1 MIEISW
7 LKQIVVSLVIP
18 DNNLDSTVSISS
30 LAESYGYDR
39 CRDLFVSIRSAK
51 NDKKQLRCSSSAKQT
66 DISPATRSTDLFGI
80 FICWRSKPISDLHC
94 IHMALIDV
102 AISCLNSIR
111 EIEQD
116 VKDAIVYIDAGCTE
130 SFQLAGA
137 FPLFLELG
145 ARSVC
150 SLENMTS
157 LDAVADWNSKV
168 DCANRIV
175 IMTSRLLND
184 AHRYMLRC
192 LSTHEGVQRCSV
204 FTSISEGSHSACP
217 DSPLGPDAYREYE
230 TLLVQDYNEHT
241 KKSEKISRDKGVP
254 KFSSA
259 LESLTMEPITSDN
272 VGDSSG
278 DAEGLVVSVHHFPL
292 IICPFTP
299 RAFVLPS
306 QGSVAEASLSRQ
318 HEDSLSFGLPPI
330 STGSMSDTDDVP
342 PGATLTAHF
351 LYQLALKMELK
362 LEIFSL
368 GDVSKN
374 VGKIMTDMSSLYDVG
389 RRKRTAGLLLVD
401 RTLDLITPCCHG
413 DSLFDRIFSSLPRGE
428 RFSTQAQLKQGV
440 PSIDRPSLHVQVPL
454 GELLNEEPSKIK
466 ESGLPEGVEAF
477 LRGWDSYTADPQN
490 ESDKKSIELL
500 NGSLVATECFRGT
513 PYLEAMIERRTKD
526 GSVLVKKWL
535 QEALRRENISVNVRA
550 RPGYATKPELQA
562 MVKALSQS
570 QSSLLRNKGIIQ
582 LAAATAAALDE
593 SQSAKWDAFS
603 SAEMMLNVSAG
614 DTSQGLAAQISDLIN
629 KSALAE
635 LQAKK
640 NEKPDSSSSRGL
652 LSFRDA
658 LLLTVVGYILAGE
671 NFPTAGSGGPFSWQE
686 EHFLKEAIVDTV
698 LENPSAGNLK
708 FLNGLT
714 EELESRLNRLKSED
728 AKETPSDDQLDIDAL
743 DDDPWG
749 KWGDEED
756 EEDNN
761 NSKADES
768 YDDMQLK
775 LDLRDRVD
783 SFFKFLHKL
792 SSLRTRNVPLRE
804 GSLASESSFPGD
816 PSGNKGLLYRLI
828 TKVLS
833 KEEIPGLEYHSSTV
847 GRLFKSGFGRFGLG
861 QAKPSL
867 ADQSVIL
874 VFVIGGINGREVME
888 AQEAVGESGRPDIGL
903 VIGGTTLLT
912 PEDMFELLLGQF
924 SHF

>member
-1 MIEISW
+1 
-7 LKQIVVSLVIP
+7 
-18 DNNLDSTVSISS
+18 
-30 LAESYGYDR
+30 
-39 CRDLFVSIRSAK
+39 
-51 NDKKQLRCSSSAKQT
+51 
-66 DISPATRSTDLFGI
+66 
-80 FICWRSKPISDLHC
+80 
-94 IHMALIDV
+94 MALMIDV
-102 AISCLNSIR
+102 AVSCLNSIR
-111 EIEQD
+111 EIEED

-145 ARSVC
+145 ARAVC

-157 LDAVADWNSKV
+157 LDAVPDWNSKF
-168 DCANRIV
+168 DCSNRIV
-175 IMTSRLLND
+175 IMTCRLLND

-192 LSTHEGVQRCSV
+192 LSTHEGVHRCTV

-230 TLLVQDYNEHT
+230 TLLAQDYNEHT
-241 KKSEKISRDKGVP
+241 KTSNKISKDKGVP

-278 DAEGLVVSVHHFPL
+278 DADGLVVSVHHFPL

-299 RAFVLPS
+299 RTFVLPS

-428 RFSTQAQLKQGV
+428 RFSTQAQLKRGV
-440 PSIDRPSLHVQVPL
+440 PSIDRPSLDVQVPL

-466 ESGLPEGVEAF
+466 ESGLLEGVEAF
-477 LRGWDSYTADPQN
+477 LRGWESYTSSDPQN
-490 ESDKKSIELL
+490 ECDKKSTTKWSELL

-550 RPGYATKPELQA
+550 RPGHATKPELQA
-562 MVKALSQS
+562 MVKALSES
-570 QSSLLRNKGIIQ
+570 QSSLLKNKGIIQ

-640 NEKPDSSSSRGL
+640 NEKQDSSSRGL

-658 LLLTVVGYILAGE
+658 LLLTIVGYILAGE

-686 EHFLKEAIVDTV
+686 EHFLKEAIVDVV

-714 EELESRLNRLKSED
+714 EELERRLNRLKSEET
-728 AKETPSDDQLDIDAL
+728 KETPSDDQLDIDAL

-756 EEDNN
+756 EED

-903 VIGGTTLLT
+903 VTGGTTLLT

>member
-1 MIEISW
+1 
-7 LKQIVVSLVIP
+7 
-18 DNNLDSTVSISS
+18 
-30 LAESYGYDR
+30 
-39 CRDLFVSIRSAK
+39 
-51 NDKKQLRCSSSAKQT
+51 
-66 DISPATRSTDLFGI
+66 
-80 FICWRSKPISDLHC
+80 
-94 IHMALIDV
+94 MALVDV

-111 EIEQD
+111 EIEEE

-130 SFQLAGA
+130 SFQFAGA
-137 FPLFLELG
+137 YPLFLELG
-145 ARSVC
+145 ARAVC

-157 LDAVADWNSKV
+157 LDAVADWNSKT

-192 LSTHEGVQRCSV
+192 LTTHDAVQHCTV
-204 FTSISEGSHSACP
+204 FTSISEGSHSAIP
-217 DSPLGPDAYREYE
+217 DSPLGPDAYHEYE

-241 KKSEKISRDKGVP
+241 KKSDKISKDKGVSN
-254 KFSSA
+254 FSSA
-259 LESLTMEPITSDN
+259 LESLTMEPIISEN
-272 VGDSSG
+272 VDGSSG
-278 DAEGLVVSVHHFPL
+278 GEEGLVVSVRHFPL

-368 GDVSKN
+368 GDLSKN
-374 VGKIMTDMSSLYDVG
+374 VGKILTDMSSSLYDVG
-389 RRKRTAGLLLVD
+389 RRKRSAGLLLVD
-401 RTLDLITPCCHG
+401 RTLDLTTPCCHG
-413 DSLFDRIFSSLPRGE
+413 DSLFDRIFSSLPRAD
-428 RFSTQAQLKQGV
+428 RFSSQAQLKQGV
-440 PSIDRPSLHVQVPL
+440 PSINRPSLDVQVPL
-454 GELLNEEPSKIK
+454 GELLNEEPSKIRD
-466 ESGLPEGVEAF
+466 SGFPVGVEAF
-477 LRGWDSYTADPQN
+477 LRGWDSYTCDPQN
-490 ESDKKSIELL
+490 VGLLNEYDKKSTTNWTELL

-513 PYLEAMIERRTKD
+513 PYLEAMIDRKTKD

-562 MVKALSQS
+562 MIRALSQS
-570 QSSLLRNKGIIQ
+570 QSSLLKNKGIIH
-582 LAAATAAALDE
+582 LAAATAAALDD
-593 SQSAKWDAFS
+593 SQSAKWDTFS

-629 KSALAE
+629 KSAVAA

-640 NEKPDSSSSRGL
+640 NEKTDTSSRGL

-658 LLLTVVGYILAGE
+658 LLLTIVGYIVAGE
-671 NFPTAGSGGPFSWQE
+671 NFPTSGSGGPFSWQE
-686 EHFLKEAIVDTV
+686 EHFLKEAIVDAV
-698 LENPSAGNLK
+698 LENPSVGNLK

-714 EELESRLNRLKSED
+714 EELEGRLNRLKSEET
-728 AKETPSDDQLDIDAL
+728 KESPADDQLDIDAL

-749 KWGDEED
+749 KWGDEE
-756 EEDNN
+756 EEEVD

-783 SFFKFLHKL
+783 SLFRFLHKL
-792 SSLRTRNVPLRE
+792 SSLRTRNLPLRE
-804 GSLASESSFPGD
+804 GLLASESSFSGD

-828 TKVLS
+828 EKVLI
-833 KEEIPGLEYHSSTV
+833 KQEIPGLEYHSSTV
-847 GRLFKSGFGRFGLG
+847 GRFLKSGFGRFGLG

-874 VFVIGGINGREVME
+874 VFVIGGINGREVLE
-888 AQEAVGESGRPDIGL
+888 AQEAVSESGRPDINL

-912 PEDMFELLLGQF
+912 PDDMFDLLMGQF

>member
-1 MIEISW
+1 
-7 LKQIVVSLVIP
+7 
-18 DNNLDSTVSISS
+18 
-30 LAESYGYDR
+30 
-39 CRDLFVSIRSAK
+39 
-51 NDKKQLRCSSSAKQT
+51 
-66 DISPATRSTDLFGI
+66 
-80 FICWRSKPISDLHC
+80 
-94 IHMALIDV
+94 MALIDV

>member
-1 MIEISW
+1 
-7 LKQIVVSLVIP
+7 
-18 DNNLDSTVSISS
+18 
-30 LAESYGYDR
+30 
-39 CRDLFVSIRSAK
+39 
-51 NDKKQLRCSSSAKQT
+51 
-66 DISPATRSTDLFGI
+66 
-80 FICWRSKPISDLHC
+80 
-94 IHMALIDV
+94 MALIDV

-912 PEDMFELLLGQF
+912 PEDMFELLLGHE
-924 SHF
+924 SK

>member
-1 MIEISW
+1 MKVFTAALYSP
-7 LKQIVVSLVIP
+7 LFQ
-18 DNNLDSTVSISS
+18 
-30 LAESYGYDR
+30 
-39 CRDLFVSIRSAK
+39 RDLIQPALIHHLV
-51 NDKKQLRCSSSAKQT
+51 QT
-66 DISPATRSTDLFGI
+66 RIE
-80 FICWRSKPISDLHC
+80 SKP
-94 IHMALIDV
+94 
-102 AISCLNSIR
+102 CL
-111 EIEQD
+111 
-116 VKDAIVYIDAGCTE
+116 
-130 SFQLAGA
+130 
-137 FPLFLELG
+137 
-145 ARSVC
+145 
-150 SLENMTS
+150 
-157 LDAVADWNSKV
+157 
-168 DCANRIV
+168 
-175 IMTSRLLND
+175 
-184 AHRYMLRC
+184 LR
-192 LSTHEGVQRCSV
+192 TTMNIPRR
-204 FTSISEGSHSACP
+204 A
-217 DSPLGPDAYREYE
+217 
-230 TLLVQDYNEHT
+230 T
-241 KKSEKISRDKGVP
+241 KYP

-278 DAEGLVVSVHHFPL
+278 DADGLVVSVHHFPL

-299 RAFVLPS
+299 RTFVLPS

-428 RFSTQAQLKQGV
+428 RFSTQAQLKQGI
-440 PSIDRPSLHVQVPL
+440 PSIDRPSLDVQVPL

-477 LRGWDSYTADPQN
+477 LRGWDSYTSDPQN
-490 ESDKKSIELL
+490 ESDKKSTTNWSELL

-550 RPGYATKPELQA
+550 RPGYATKPELLA

-570 QSSLLRNKGIIQ
+570 QSSLLKNKGIIQ
-582 LAAATAAALDE
+582 LTATTAAALDE

-640 NEKPDSSSSRGL
+640 NEKHDSSSSRGL

-658 LLLTVVGYILAGE
+658 LLLTIVGYILAGE

-686 EHFLKEAIVDTV
+686 EHFLKEAIVDAV
-698 LENPSAGNLK
+698 LENPSAGDLK

-714 EELESRLNRLKSED
+714 EELERRLNRLKSEETKD
-728 AKETPSDDQLDIDAL
+728 TPSDDQLDIDAL
-743 DDDPWG
+743 DEDPWG

-756 EEDNN
+756 EDNDN
-761 NSKADES
+761 AKADES

-775 LDLRDRVD
+775 LDLHDRVD
-783 SFFKFLHKL
+783 SLFKFLHKL

-861 QAKPSL
+861 QAKSSL

-874 VFVIGGINGREVME
+874 VFVIGVGGINGYGSSR
-888 AQEAVGESGRPDIGL
+888 GC
-903 VIGGTTLLT
+903 GGKWRTRHW
-912 PEDMFELLLGQF
+912 LGYWRNH
-924 SHF
+924 SPNS

>member
-1 MIEISW
+1 
-7 LKQIVVSLVIP
+7 
-18 DNNLDSTVSISS
+18 
-30 LAESYGYDR
+30 
-39 CRDLFVSIRSAK
+39 
-51 NDKKQLRCSSSAKQT
+51 
-66 DISPATRSTDLFGI
+66 
-80 FICWRSKPISDLHC
+80 
-94 IHMALIDV
+94 MALIDV

-111 EIEQD
+111 EIEED

-130 SFQLAGA
+130 SFQFVGA

-145 ARSVC
+145 ARAVC

-157 LDAVADWNSKV
+157 LDAVADWNSKS
-168 DCANRIV
+168 DCAKRIV

-192 LSTHEGVQRCSV
+192 LSTHEGVQRCTV
-204 FTSISEGSHSACP
+204 FTSISEGSHSAIP

-241 KKSEKISRDKGVP
+241 KKSDKISKDKGVS

-259 LESLTMEPITSDN
+259 LESLTMEPIESEN
-272 VGDSSG
+272 VDISSG
-278 DAEGLVVSVHHFPL
+278 GAQGLVVSVHHFPL

-368 GDVSKN
+368 GDQSKN
-374 VGKIMTDMSSLYDVG
+374 VGKILTDMSSVYDVA
-389 RRKRTAGLLLVD
+389 RRKRSAGLLLVD

-413 DSLFDRIFSSLPRGE
+413 DSLFDRIFSSLPRAE
-428 RFSTQAQLKQGV
+428 RFSSQAQLKQGV
-440 PSIDRPSLHVQVPL
+440 PSINRPSLDVQVPL
-454 GELLNEEPSKIK
+454 GELLNEEPSKIRD
-466 ESGLPEGVEAF
+466 SGLPEGIEAF
-477 LRGWDSYTADPQN
+477 LRGWDSYTSAPQN
-490 ESDKKSIELL
+490 VGLFNECDKKSTTNWTELL

-513 PYLEAMIERRTKD
+513 PYLEAMIDRKTKD

-562 MVKALSQS
+562 MIKALSQS
-570 QSSLLRNKGIIQ
+570 QSSLLKNKGIIQ
-582 LAAATAAALDE
+582 LGAATAAALDE
-593 SQSAKWDAFS
+593 SQSAKWDTFS

-629 KSALAE
+629 KSAVAE

-640 NEKPDSSSSRGL
+640 NEKPDSSSRGL

-658 LLLTVVGYILAGE
+658 LLLTIVGYILAGE
-671 NFPTAGSGGPFSWQE
+671 NFPTSGSGGPFSWQE
-686 EHFLKEAIVDTV
+686 EHFLKEAIVDAV

-714 EELESRLNRLKSED
+714 EELEGRLNRLKSEET
-728 AKETPSDDQLDIDAL
+728 KEIPSDDQLDIDAL

-749 KWGDEED
+749 KWGDEE
-756 EEDNN
+756 EEEVD

-783 SFFKFLHKL
+783 SLFRFLHKL
-792 SSLRTRNVPLRE
+792 SSLRTRNLPLRE
-804 GSLASESSFPGD
+804 GSLASESSFPGE
-816 PSGNKGLLYRLI
+816 PSGNKGLVYRLI

-833 KEEIPGLEYHSSTV
+833 KQEIPGLEYHSSTV
-847 GRLFKSGFGRFGLG
+847 GRFIKSGFGRFGLG

-874 VFVIGGINGREVME
+874 VFVIGGINGIEVLE
-888 AQEAVGESGRPDIGL
+888 AQEAVSESGRPDINL

-912 PEDMFELLLGQF
+912 PDDMFELLLGQF

>member
-1 MIEISW
+1 
-7 LKQIVVSLVIP
+7 
-18 DNNLDSTVSISS
+18 
-30 LAESYGYDR
+30 
-39 CRDLFVSIRSAK
+39 
-51 NDKKQLRCSSSAKQT
+51 
-66 DISPATRSTDLFGI
+66 
-80 FICWRSKPISDLHC
+80 
-94 IHMALIDV
+94 MALMIDV
-102 AISCLNSIR
+102 VISCLNSIR
-111 EIEQD
+111 EIEED

-145 ARSVC
+145 ARAVC

-157 LDAVADWNSKV
+157 LDAVSLCRFWFHNVRFEDGKIVIKVADWNSKF

-192 LSTHEGVQRCSV
+192 LSTHEAVQRCSV

-241 KKSEKISRDKGVP
+241 KKSEKISKDKGVP

-593 SQSAKWDAFS
+593 SQSAKWDAFG

-698 LENPSAGNLK
+698 LENPSAGDLK

-714 EELESRLNRLKSED
+714 EELESRLKRLKSED
-728 AKETPSDDQLDIDAL
+728 TKETPSDDQLDIDAL

>member
-1 MIEISW
+1 
-7 LKQIVVSLVIP
+7 
-18 DNNLDSTVSISS
+18 
-30 LAESYGYDR
+30 
-39 CRDLFVSIRSAK
+39 
-51 NDKKQLRCSSSAKQT
+51 
-66 DISPATRSTDLFGI
+66 
-80 FICWRSKPISDLHC
+80 
-94 IHMALIDV
+94 MALIDV

-389 RRKRTAGLLLVD
+389 CRKRTAGLLLVD

-912 PEDMFELLLGQF
+912 PEDMFELLLGHE
-924 SHF
+924 SK

>member
-1 MIEISW
+1 
-7 LKQIVVSLVIP
+7 
-18 DNNLDSTVSISS
+18 
-30 LAESYGYDR
+30 
-39 CRDLFVSIRSAK
+39 
-51 NDKKQLRCSSSAKQT
+51 
-66 DISPATRSTDLFGI
+66 
-80 FICWRSKPISDLHC
+80 
-94 IHMALIDV
+94 MALIDV

-111 EIEQD
+111 EIEED

-130 SFQLAGA
+130 SFQFVGA

-145 ARSVC
+145 ARAVC

-157 LDAVADWNSKV
+157 LDAVADWNSKS
-168 DCANRIV
+168 DCAKRIV

-192 LSTHEGVQRCSV
+192 LSTHEG
-204 FTSISEGSHSACP
+204 
-217 DSPLGPDAYREYE
+217 PDAYREYE

-241 KKSEKISRDKGVP
+241 KKSDKISKDKGVS

-259 LESLTMEPITSDN
+259 LESLTMEPIESEN
-272 VGDSSG
+272 VDISSG
-278 DAEGLVVSVHHFPL
+278 GA
-292 IICPFTP
+292 
-299 RAFVLPS
+299 

-368 GDVSKN
+368 GDQSKN
-374 VGKIMTDMSSLYDVG
+374 VGKILTDMSSVYDVA
-389 RRKRTAGLLLVD
+389 RRKRSAGLLLVD

-413 DSLFDRIFSSLPRGE
+413 DSLFDRIFSSLPRAE
-428 RFSTQAQLKQGV
+428 RFSSQAQLKQGV
-440 PSIDRPSLHVQVPL
+440 PSINRPSLDVQVPL
-454 GELLNEEPSKIK
+454 GELLNEEPSKIRD
-466 ESGLPEGVEAF
+466 SGLPEGIEAF
-477 LRGWDSYTADPQN
+477 LRGWDSYTSAPQN
-490 ESDKKSIELL
+490 VGLFNECDKKSTTNWTELL

-513 PYLEAMIERRTKD
+513 PYLEAMIDRKTKD

-562 MVKALSQS
+562 MIKALSQS
-570 QSSLLRNKGIIQ
+570 QSSLLKNKGIIQ
-582 LAAATAAALDE
+582 LGAATAAALDE
-593 SQSAKWDAFS
+593 SQSAKWDTFS

-629 KSALAE
+629 KSAVAE

-640 NEKPDSSSSRGL
+640 NEKPDSSSRGL

-658 LLLTVVGYILAGE
+658 LLLTIVGYILAGE
-671 NFPTAGSGGPFSWQE
+671 NFPTSGSGGPFSWQE
-686 EHFLKEAIVDTV
+686 EHFLKEAIVDAV

-714 EELESRLNRLKSED
+714 EELEGRLNRLKSEET
-728 AKETPSDDQLDIDAL
+728 KEIPSDDQLDIDAL

-749 KWGDEED
+749 KWGDEE
-756 EEDNN
+756 EEEVD

-783 SFFKFLHKL
+783 SLFRFLHKL
-792 SSLRTRNVPLRE
+792 SSLRTRNLPLRE
-804 GSLASESSFPGD
+804 GSLASESSFPGE
-816 PSGNKGLLYRLI
+816 PSGNKGLVYRLI

-833 KEEIPGLEYHSSTV
+833 KQEIPGLEYHSSTV
-847 GRLFKSGFGRFGLG
+847 GRFIKSGFGRFGLG

-874 VFVIGGINGREVME
+874 VFVIGGINGIEVLE
-888 AQEAVGESGRPDIGL
+888 AQEAVSESGRPDINL

-912 PEDMFELLLGQF
+912 PDDMFELLLGQF